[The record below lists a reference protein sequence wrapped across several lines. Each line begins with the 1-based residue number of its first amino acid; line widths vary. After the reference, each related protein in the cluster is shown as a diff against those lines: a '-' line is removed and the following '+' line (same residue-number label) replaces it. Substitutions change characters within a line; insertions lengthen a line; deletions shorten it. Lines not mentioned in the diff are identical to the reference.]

1 MAKPSVLY
9 HYPPIRFVQP
19 RGSAEAYTRSCLKN
33 EPWSDGVT
41 DLYVL
46 DTSSI
51 FAFTDQED
59 GADEVERLLNA
70 AKQHEC
76 RLEVCA
82 MSLMELYYI
91 TLREQGEDE
100 AIRLVALVKSW
111 PVMWI
116 YPDEKTLLQAA
127 KFKASYRLS
136 VADALIAAVAKL
148 HHATL
153 VHKDP
158 EFEAIASQVS
168 LLSLPFKKRG

>member
-1 MAKPSVLY
+1 
-9 HYPPIRFVQP
+9 
-19 RGSAEAYTRSCLKN
+19 
-33 EPWSDGVT
+33 
-41 DLYVL
+41 
-46 DTSSI
+46 
-51 FAFTDQED
+51 
-59 GADEVERLLNA
+59 
-70 AKQHEC
+70 
-76 RLEVCA
+76 

-111 PVMWI
+111 PVVWI

-127 KFKASYRLS
+127 KLKASYRLS
-136 VADALIAAVAKL
+136 VTDALIAAVAKL

-168 LLSLPFKKRG
+168 LLSLPIKKRG

>member
-1 MAKPSVLY
+1 M
-9 HYPPIRFVQP
+9 
-19 RGSAEAYTRSCLKN
+19 
-33 EPWSDGVT
+33 T

-59 GADEVERLLNA
+59 DADEVERLLNA

-91 TLREQGEDE
+91 PLREQGEDE

-111 PVMWI
+111 PVVWI

-127 KFKASYRLS
+127 KLKAS
-136 VADALIAAVAKL
+136 
-148 HHATL
+148 
-153 VHKDP
+153 
-158 EFEAIASQVS
+158 
-168 LLSLPFKKRG
+168 

>member
-1 MAKPSVLY
+1 M
-9 HYPPIRFVQP
+9 
-19 RGSAEAYTRSCLKN
+19 
-33 EPWSDGVT
+33 T

-59 GADEVERLLNA
+59 DADEVERLLNA

-111 PVMWI
+111 PVVWI

-127 KFKASYRLS
+127 KLKASYRLS
-136 VADALIAAVAKL
+136 VTDALIAAIAKL

-158 EFEAIASQVS
+158 EFEAIASQVP
-168 LLSLPFKKRG
+168 LLSLPIKKRG